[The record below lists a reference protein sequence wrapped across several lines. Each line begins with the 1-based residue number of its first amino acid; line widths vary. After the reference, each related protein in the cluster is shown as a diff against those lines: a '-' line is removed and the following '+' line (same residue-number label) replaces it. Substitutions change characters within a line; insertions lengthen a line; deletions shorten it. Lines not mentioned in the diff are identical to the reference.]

1 MLFVSIP
8 VTPKAT
14 TQQIKGFIR
23 NMESFLM
30 LLDVIDRFKVIVI
43 PWAKYSAKCREV
55 TVVRRP
61 AVDVNS

>member
-1 MLFVSIP
+1 
-8 VTPKAT
+8 
-14 TQQIKGFIR
+14 
-23 NMESFLM
+23 MESFLM